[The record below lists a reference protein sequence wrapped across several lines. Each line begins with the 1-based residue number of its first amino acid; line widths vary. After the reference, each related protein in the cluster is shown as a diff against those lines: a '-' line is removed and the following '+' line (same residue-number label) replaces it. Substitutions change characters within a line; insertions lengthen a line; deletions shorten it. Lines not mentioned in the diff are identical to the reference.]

1 MGGSYRGG
9 EGDTQTPHSHSSD
22 ANNKRSPFPPPSI
35 QYTLA
40 RKGEEGGFPPIGIGS
55 SSSFAA
61 LELVEE
67 EEKEESLLLPR
78 HSVCLSSSPPGAQRL
93 ESALPSPLFPLMK
106 MELEYFRTFFPFPL
120 FPNQVKIKIS
130 SMEYESKS
138 TKEGICL
145 SLRSGAVK

>member
-1 MGGSYRGG
+1 MNEFVVVTATVGGSYRGG

-40 RKGEEGGFPPIGIGS
+40 RKEGGFPPIGIGS

-61 LELVEE
+61 LELVEEE

-93 ESALPSPLFPLMK
+93 ESALPSL
-106 MELEYFRTFFPFPL
+106 PFDENGTRVLSNFLPFSL
-120 FPNQVKIKIS
+120 VPQS
-130 SMEYESKS
+130 SENKNF
-138 TKEGICL
+138 L
-145 SLRSGAVK
+145 NGA